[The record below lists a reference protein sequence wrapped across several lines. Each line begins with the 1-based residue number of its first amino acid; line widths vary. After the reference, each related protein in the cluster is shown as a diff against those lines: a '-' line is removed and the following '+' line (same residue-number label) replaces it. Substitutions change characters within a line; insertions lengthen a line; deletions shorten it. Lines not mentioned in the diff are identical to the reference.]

1 MLSKNLGYKDKHW
14 MRHALALAQQAA
26 DLDEVPVGAVIVA
39 DDQIIGE
46 GFNQPIST
54 NNPTAHAEII
64 ALQNAALFLKNYRLP
79 NTRLYV
85 TLEPCTMCVGAM
97 VHARI
102 DTVIYGA
109 TEPKAGALK
118 SQLQLSEQD
127 FFNHQLNVVADV
139 LDEPCGQILSDFF
152 KRKRQ
157 AKKALK

>member
-1 MLSKNLGYKDKHW
+1 MLSKYLGYKDEHW

-26 DLDEVPVGAVIVA
+26 ELDEVPVGAVIVA

-97 VHARI
+97 IHARI

-139 LDEPCGQILSDFF
+139 LGEPCSQILSDFF